1 MCARWEARGGVVG
14 TTEDLAARNAA
25 LLLTRQEGQQG
36 GHEIQVLLHF
46 VFAVGGSVGARG
58 ARATRCRVQVE
69 CLDRCLGR
77 CCSSL
82 GNKDCCGKPGERGAF
97 HRRMK
102 NDRVTNP
109 PQSLQSL
116 RAVSSSHGSIAALHF
131 AAVTLLLLLLL
142 LLDNPLPAPGQGIIS
157 RPCLQPGGAG
167 RGRTP

>member
-1 MCARWEARGGVVG
+1 MKFRCCFILCLRWVEVSERGV
-14 TTEDLAARNAA
+14 
-25 LLLTRQEGQQG
+25 
-36 GHEIQVLLHF
+36 H
-46 VFAVGGSVGARG
+46 
-58 ARATRCRVQVE
+58 ATRCRVQVE
-69 CLDRCLGR
+69 RLVRCLGR

-116 RAVSSSHGSIAALHF
+116 RAVSSSHGST

-142 LLDNPLPAPGQGIIS
+142 LDNPLLAPGQGIES
-157 RPCLQPGGAG
+157 AVPARTLVPCRIRSGTRRSHLVTAAWH
-167 RGRTP
+167 